1 MQAWPLTGRAEEL
14 KVITDV
20 FLADGPFAGV
30 VIAGSAG
37 VGKTR
42 LAREA
47 MIAARDC
54 GWTVR
59 WASGTLAA
67 QSIPLGAFAQ
77 WVDRLDSNPLQ
88 LVGSAINAIAASPG
102 GAPVLMVVDDAR
114 LLDNL
119 SAFVLHQLVLR
130 HAATVITTIRTG
142 APAPDAVTALWKDG
156 LLRRLDL
163 QPLSRAESDD
173 LLETALDGPV
183 SAACAERMWNLTRG
197 NVLFLHHLVTEEMHA
212 GRLINRN
219 DHWRWEG
226 TMRVSQSLVDLVD
239 SRMGATREPVLE
251 VIDLVAV
258 AEPLELEHLVALAE
272 PAAIEDAETRS
283 LITVSDAVPNTVA
296 RLGHPLYGEVRQ
308 VRAGRVRL
316 ERLRGRIAR
325 AVAAANGNLGA
336 ADPVRLALLWLES
349 DLAPDRDI
357 YIRAAQT
364 AFRGLDMALAERF
377 AEAAIAAGDGVDSEL
392 LRANA
397 LTLLSRGAEAEE
409 LLRSLTRRALPEP
422 TWSTVVNLRGVN
434 LLWPLGQPEKSR
446 KLIDDAL
453 VGASQP
459 VSNGLSAFR
468 AVQLAVEAHPA
479 EALEICES
487 VDRDELAGLPKLIL
501 TWAHIIALGDLGRPM
516 RAAEIAE
523 ATTPL
528 AAASPGTAYYQ
539 AVILAVYYTE
549 ALILGG
555 FLPQAQDITD
565 RTSRHCANA
574 AGRAQSFATAI
585 SGTTALGHGD
595 LRIAIEN
602 LRCAVADFADDTDGA
617 SYHFGIDY
625 AEALARS
632 GDINAAADALAEM
645 KRNRHPAHA
654 YREADSILAAAWLLS
669 ARGRTSQARG
679 LALRAADVT
688 QRNGQYARE
697 VVCLQAAIQFGEQH
711 AATRLAELVELV
723 EGPRVGLAA
732 RWAAALSDQ
741 SGDELLAVSND
752 LKAMGDRIAAADAA
766 AHASLVFRRQNRR
779 GSALIAS
786 SRAASLINDC
796 RAMTPA
802 TTAAAMPLPLTD
814 REREIATLVAQGL
827 SNNEIADALTLSIRT
842 IEGHIYRACARVDL
856 ATRAEL
862 AGLITASAPAHNPSA
877 ATGVAGVVS
886 AP

>member
-1 MQAWPLTGRAEEL
+1 M
-14 KVITDV
+14 ITDV
-20 FLADGPFAGV
+20 FRADGPYAGV

-47 MIAARDC
+47 MTAARRG

-77 WVDRLDSNPLQ
+77 WVDRFEGNALQ
-88 LVGSAINAIAASPG
+88 LVGSAINAMAASPE
-102 GAPVLMVVDDAR
+102 GAPVLVVVDDAR

-130 HAATVITTIRTG
+130 HAATVIATVRTG
-142 APAPDAVTALWKDG
+142 APAPDSVTALWKDG

-163 QPLSRAESDD
+163 QPLSRAESDN
-173 LLETALDGPV
+173 LLETVLDGPV
-183 SAACAERMWNLTRG
+183 SSACAERMWDLTRG
-197 NVLFLHHLVTEEMHA
+197 NVLFLHQLATQEMQA

-226 TMRVSQSLVDLVD
+226 TMQVSQSLVDLVD
-239 SRMGATREPVLE
+239 SRMGATCDPVLE

-258 AEPLELEHLVALAE
+258 AEPLEIAHLAALAD
-272 PAAIEDAETRS
+272 PTAIEDAEHRG
-283 LITVSDAVPNTVA
+283 LITVSDTKPNGVA

-308 VRAGRVRL
+308 MRAGRVRL

-325 AVAAANGNLGA
+325 TVAASNGNLGVP
-336 ADPVRLALLWLES
+336 DPVRLALLWLQS
-349 DLAPDRDI
+349 DLAPNREI
-357 YIRAAQT
+357 YAQAAQT

-409 LLRSLTRRALPEP
+409 LLRSLAGRPLPEP
-422 TWSTVVNLRGVN
+422 TRSTVLNLRGVN

-446 KLIDDAL
+446 TIIDEAL
-453 VGASQP
+453 VGASES
-459 VSNGLSAFR
+459 VWRGLSAFR
-468 AVQLAVEAHPA
+468 AVQLAVEAHPV
-479 EALEICES
+479 EALQICES
-487 VDRDELAGLPKLIL
+487 VNRGELAQLPTLIL

-516 RAAEIAE
+516 RAAKIAE
-523 ATTPL
+523 ASTPL

-555 FLPQAQDITD
+555 CLPQAQDITD
-565 RTSRHCANA
+565 RTVQNCADA

-585 SGTTALGHGD
+585 SGKTALAHGN
-595 LRIAIEN
+595 LRTAIQC

-625 AEALARS
+625 AEALARC
-632 GDINAAADALAEM
+632 GDINAAADALADME
-645 KRNRHPAHA
+645 RNRHPAHA
-654 YREADSILAAAWLLS
+654 YREADSLLACAWLLS
-669 ARGRTSQARG
+669 ARGHTSQARAV
-679 LALRAADVT
+679 ALQAADLT
-688 QRNGQYARE
+688 RTNGQYARE
-697 VVCLQAAIQFGEQH
+697 VLCLQAATQFGEH
-711 AATRLAELVELV
+711 HTATRLAELAKLV
-723 EGPRVGLAA
+723 EGPRAGLVA
-732 RWAAALSDQ
+732 RWASALNNQ
-741 SGDELLAVSND
+741 TGEELLAVSND
-752 LKAMGDRIAAADAA
+752 LEAMGDRIAAADAA
-766 AHASLVFRRQNRR
+766 AHAALVFRRQNRR
-779 GSALIAS
+779 GPALTAS
-786 SRAASLINDC
+786 NRATHLINEC
-796 RAMTPA
+796 GGVTSA
-802 TTAAAMPLPLTD
+802 TQAAAMPLPLTD
-814 REREIATLVAQGL
+814 REREIATLVAEGL
-827 SNNEIADALTLSIRT
+827 SNFEIADSLTLSVRT
-842 IEGHIYRACARVDL
+842 IEGHIYRACARLEV

-862 AGLITASAPAHNPSA
+862 ARLVSGSAPAHNSIVTNGCAVPTS
-877 ATGVAGVVS
+877 
-886 AP
+886 

>member
-20 FLADGPFAGV
+20 FRADGPYAGV

-47 MIAARDC
+47 MTAARDC

-77 WVDRLDSNPLQ
+77 WVDRLEGDALQ

-102 GAPVLMVVDDAR
+102 GAPVLVVVDDAR

-130 HAATVITTIRTG
+130 HAATVIATIRTG
-142 APAPDAVTALWKDG
+142 APAPDAVTAMWKDG

-163 QPLSRAESDD
+163 QPLSRTESDD

-183 SAACAERMWNLTRG
+183 SGACAERMWSLTRG
-197 NVLFLHHLVTEEMHA
+197 NVLFLHHLVTHEMHA

-226 TMRVSQSLVDLVD
+226 TMQVSQSLVDLVD
-239 SRMGATREPVLE
+239 SRMGATRDPVLE
-251 VIDLVAV
+251 VIDLVTV

-272 PAAIEDAETRS
+272 PAAIEDAETRG
-283 LITVSDAVPNTVA
+283 LITVSDSAPNTVA

-308 VRAGRVRL
+308 MRAGRVRL

-336 ADPVRLALLWLES
+336 PDPVRLALLWLQS
-349 DLAPDRDI
+349 DLAPDRGI
-357 YIRAAQT
+357 FTQAAQT

-377 AEAAIAAGDGVDSEL
+377 AEVAIAAGAGVEIEL

-409 LLRSLTRRALPEP
+409 LLESLTSRPLPEP
-422 TWSTVVNLRGVN
+422 AWSTVVNLRGVN

-446 KLIDDAL
+446 RVIDEAL
-453 VGASQP
+453 VG
-459 VSNGLSAFR
+459 VSEPMSHSLLGFR
-468 AVQLAVEAHPA
+468 AIQLAVEAHPS
-479 EALEICES
+479 EALKICES
-487 VDRDELAGLPKLIL
+487 IDPGDLAALPTFIL
-501 TWAHIIALGDLGRPM
+501 TWAHIIALGDLGHPLK
-516 RAAEIAE
+516 AAKIAE
-523 ATTPL
+523 EITPK

-539 AVILAVYYTE
+539 AVILAVYYTQ

-555 FLPQAQDITD
+555 CLSQAAAVAN
-565 RTSRHCANA
+565 RTSRHCADA

-585 SGTTALGHGD
+585 SGRVALGQGD
-595 LRIAIEN
+595 LHTAIKC

-632 GDINAAADALAEM
+632 GDANAAAEVLAEM
-645 KRNRHPAHA
+645 QRNRHPGHA
-654 YREADSILAAAWLLS
+654 YREADSLLASAWLLS
-669 ARGRTSQARG
+669 ARGHTSQARAV
-679 LALRAADVT
+679 ALQAADLT
-688 QRNGQYARE
+688 RINGQYARE
-697 VVCLQAAIQFGEQH
+697 VVCLQAAIQFGDRDS
-711 AATRLAELVELV
+711 ADRLAKLAELVD
-723 EGPRVGLAA
+723 GPRAGLVA
-732 RWAAALSDQ
+732 RWAAALADHKS
-741 SGDELLAVSND
+741 EALLAVSYD
-752 LKAMGDRIAAADAA
+752 FEAMGDRIAAADAA
-766 AHASLVFRRQNRR
+766 AHASLVLRRQNRR
-779 GSALIAS
+779 GPALTAG
-786 SRAASLINDC
+786 SRAASLVNEC
-796 RAMTPA
+796 RATTPSA
-802 TTAAAMPLPLTD
+802 QSVAVPLPLTD
-814 REREIATLVAQGL
+814 REREIANLVGQGL
-827 SNNEIADALTLSIRT
+827 SNGEIADSLTLSVRT
-842 IEGHIYRACARVDL
+842 IEGHIYRACARVEV
-856 ATRAEL
+856 ATRTEL
-862 AGLITASAPAHNPSA
+862 ARLVTGTSPAHNPSA
-877 ATGVAGVVS
+877 ATRVAD
-886 AP
+886 AIPTR

>member
-14 KVITDV
+14 SVITDV
-20 FLADGPFAGV
+20 FRADGPYAGV

-47 MIAARDC
+47 MTAARRC

-77 WVDRLDSNPLQ
+77 WVDRFEGNALQ
-88 LVGSAINAIAASPG
+88 LVGSAINAMAASPE
-102 GAPVLMVVDDAR
+102 GAPVLVVVDDAR

-130 HAATVITTIRTG
+130 HAATVIATIRTG

-163 QPLSRAESDD
+163 QPLSQAESDN
-173 LLETALDGPV
+173 LLETVLGGPV
-183 SAACAERMWNLTRG
+183 SGACAERMWELTRG
-197 NVLFLHHLVTEEMHA
+197 NVLFLHQLVTQEMQA

-226 TMRVSQSLVDLVD
+226 TMQVSQSLVDLVD
-239 SRMGATREPVLE
+239 SRMGATCDPVLE

-258 AEPLELEHLVALAE
+258 AEPLEIAHLAALADST
-272 PAAIEDAETRS
+272 AIEDAEHRG
-283 LITVSDAVPNTVA
+283 LITVSYTKPNGLA

-308 VRAGRVRL
+308 MRAGRVRL

-325 AVAAANGNLGA
+325 TVAASNGSLGVP
-336 ADPVRLALLWLES
+336 DPVRLGLLWLQS
-349 DLAPDRDI
+349 DLAPNRDI
-357 YIRAAQT
+357 YAQAAQT

-397 LTLLSRGAEAEE
+397 LTLLSRGAEAEK
-409 LLRSLTRRALPEP
+409 LLRSLARRPLPEP
-422 TWSTVVNLRGVN
+422 TRSTVLNLRGVN

-446 KLIDDAL
+446 KIIDEAL
-453 VGASQP
+453 VGASGP
-459 VSNGLSAFR
+459 VRCGLSAFR
-468 AVQLAVEAHPA
+468 AVQLAVEAHPV
-479 EALEICES
+479 EALQICES
-487 VDRDELAGLPKLIL
+487 VDRGELAGLPTLIL
-501 TWAHIIALGDLGRPM
+501 AWAQIIALGDLGRPM
-516 RAAEIAE
+516 RAAKIAE
-523 ATTPL
+523 ASTPL

-555 FLPQAQDITD
+555 CLPQAQDITD
-565 RTSRHCANA
+565 RTLQNCADA

-585 SGTTALGHGD
+585 SGKTALAQGI
-595 LRIAIEN
+595 LRTAIEC

-625 AEALARS
+625 AEALARC
-632 GDINAAADALAEM
+632 GDTNAAADALAEM
-645 KRNRHPAHA
+645 ERNRHPAHA
-654 YREADSILAAAWLLS
+654 YREADSLLASAWLLS
-669 ARGRTSQARG
+669 ARGHTSQARAVALQAAE
-679 LALRAADVT
+679 LART
-688 QRNGQYARE
+688 NGQYARE
-697 VVCLQAAIQFGEQH
+697 VVCLQAAIQFGDH
-711 AATRLAELVELV
+711 HTATRLAELVKLV
-723 EGPRVGLAA
+723 EGPRAGLVA
-732 RWAAALSDQ
+732 RWAGALDDQ
-741 SGDELLAVSND
+741 RGEEMLAVSNG
-752 LKAMGDRIAAADAA
+752 LEAMGDRMAAADAA
-766 AHASLVFRRQNRR
+766 AHAALVFRRQNRR
-779 GSALIAS
+779 GPALTAS
-786 SRAASLINDC
+786 NRATRLINEC
-796 RAMTPA
+796 GGVTSA
-802 TTAAAMPLPLTD
+802 TQAAAMPLPLTD
-814 REREIATLVAQGL
+814 REREIATLVAEGL
-827 SNNEIADALTLSIRT
+827 SNFEIADSLTLSVRT
-842 IEGHIYRACARVDL
+842 IEGHIYRACARLEV

-862 AGLITASAPAHNPSA
+862 ARLVSGSAPAHNSIGTNGGA
-877 ATGVAGVVS
+877 VS
-886 AP
+886 AS